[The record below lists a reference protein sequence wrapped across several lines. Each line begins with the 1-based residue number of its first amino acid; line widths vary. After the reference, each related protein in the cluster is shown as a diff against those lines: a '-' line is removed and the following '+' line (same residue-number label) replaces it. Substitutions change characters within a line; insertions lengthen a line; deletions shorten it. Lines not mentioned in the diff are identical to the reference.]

1 MRLHLLGTAGYH
13 PNEFRDTPCLM
24 LPECGLLLDA
34 GSGMHRL
41 RDIVETRTLDIFLTH
56 AHLDHVV
63 GLTYLL
69 GLLYDKPMDRI
80 RVHGEAEKL
89 QALDEHLFSQF
100 LFPVRPPFAWCPL
113 ADPVT
118 LPDGGVVRW
127 FPLQHPGG
135 AIGYRID
142 WPQRSLG
149 YVTDATAA
157 PDASYIS
164 EIRNVDLLVHECFF
178 PDGWEERAEF
188 TGHSCLTP
196 VARLARQAGVGR
208 LVLVHINP
216 LAREA
221 DPFPSGVESVRGIF
235 AETQV
240 GQDGMVI
247 EF

>member
-24 LPECGLLLDA
+24 LPECGVLLDA
-34 GSGMHRL
+34 GTGMHRL
-41 RDIVETRTLDIFLTH
+41 RDLLETRTLDIFLTH
-56 AHLDHVV
+56 VHLDHVV

-69 GLLYDKPMDRI
+69 GLLFDKPMDRI
-80 RVHGEAEKL
+80 DVHGEAEKL
-89 QALDEHLFSQF
+89 RALDEHLLSQF
-100 LFPVRPPFAWCPL
+100 LFPVRPAFTWRPL
-113 ADPVT
+113 TQPVT
-118 LPDGGVVRW
+118 LPGNGVVRW
-127 FPLQHPGG
+127 FPLEHPGG
-135 AIGYRID
+135 SVGYRID
-142 WPQRSLG
+142 WPQRSLA

-157 PDASYIS
+157 PDASYIP

-178 PDGWEERAEF
+178 PDGWEERAEV

-196 VARLARQAGVGR
+196 VARLARQADVGR

-221 DPFPSGVESVRGIF
+221 DPFGIESAREVF
-235 AETQV
+235 PETQV